1 MLYHG
6 GNALPHGY
14 GEAGITIDT
23 SSWTPEQLAAYTAAQ
38 QKGEIWQA
46 GIMGGTTLLGGAIT
60 AFGAQ
65 ALANAKSSQDI
76 AMMRMQQAHERAM
89 ARMGIF
95 PSTGAPPAGAG
106 GTTTGGGG
114 TSAGISGT
122 TLLILGAV
130 AVGAILLMQ
139 KKNED

>member
-6 GNALPHGY
+6 GNALPYGY

-76 AMMRMQQAHERAM
+76 ALMRMQQAHERAM

-106 GTTTGGGG
+106 GTTTGGG

-130 AVGAILLMQ
+130 AVGAVLLMQ